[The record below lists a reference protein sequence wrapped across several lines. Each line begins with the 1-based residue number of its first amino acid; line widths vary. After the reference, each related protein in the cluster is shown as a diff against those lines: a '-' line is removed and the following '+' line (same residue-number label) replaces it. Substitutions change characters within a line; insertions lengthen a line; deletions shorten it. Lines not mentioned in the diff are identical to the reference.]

1 LPSIPGFEDQS
12 VTVFE
17 VVEEQDEAT
26 NLGNIALYFVEMGDL
41 DQARSAAAGLTR
53 FSIDFGAW
61 VVRAQVAAATGDNAE
76 LAKVLKVLQSR
87 LAAKVQPLI
96 SWNRRVGLAVVLARA
111 KVEALAKKQL
121 ELCID
126 GIDDANIR
134 SLSPGSVYRLL
145 VLCRGFGVSMP
156 PTQSALALS
165 LVPPVLRA
173 RLK

>member
-26 NLGNIALYFVEMGDL
+26 TLSNIALYFVELGEL
-41 DQARSAAAGLTR
+41 DRAQSAAEGLTR
-53 FSIDFGAW
+53 FPIDFGAW
-61 VVRAQVAAATGDNAE
+61 VARAQVASATGDNAE

-96 SWNRRVGLAVVLARA
+96 SWNRRVDLAVVLARA

-121 ELCID
+121 ELCIAE
-126 GIDDANIR
+126 IDDANIR

-156 PTQSALALS
+156 PTQRALALS